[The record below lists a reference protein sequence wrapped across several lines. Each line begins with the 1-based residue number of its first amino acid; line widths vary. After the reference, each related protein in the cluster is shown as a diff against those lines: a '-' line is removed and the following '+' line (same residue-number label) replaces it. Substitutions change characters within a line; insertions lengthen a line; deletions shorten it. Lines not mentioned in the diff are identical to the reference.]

1 MQGYIISSSSYDDHV
16 AIPIVFYKYMPR
28 ISQILVSAEYH
39 SGDEFF
45 EPCACIGN
53 IHDDCLVFATEDIK
67 ARLSGNIS
75 NCAINYMKRQIK
87 DINNFF
93 CCSRSVNISNIPI
106 ILILGLGHYSQQ
118 TNIEIMINNMIYK
131 DNIRAYQY
139 FSNSFWILR
148 QGEKQ
153 FENLL
158 EDENNIT
165 DPEIGVIGIEVNSKE
180 QLLSDNLYNVVKQIS
195 PDYFIVC
202 MENMR
207 EDYSKIDDICRIK
220 FGKAPDVIALSD
232 FFGFYSNEIN
242 IPIYELA
249 VDNIRIRGEFYNLRG
264 ASLCEILHTNIFNT
278 ITSVNKIAQFIN

>member
-1 MQGYIISSSSYDDHV
+1 MQGYIISASSYDDHV
-16 AIPIVFYKYMPR
+16 AIPIVFYKYVPR

-39 SGDEFF
+39 SDDEFF
-45 EPCACIGN
+45 EPYACIGN
-53 IHDDCLVFATEDIK
+53 IHGDCLMFASEDVK
-67 ARLSGNIS
+67 AHLNVS
-75 NCAINYMKRQIK
+75 NYATHYIKRQIK

-93 CCSRSVNISNIPI
+93 CCSHPVNISNIPI
-106 ILILGLGHYSQQ
+106 ILVLGLGHYSQQ
-118 TNIEIMINNMIYK
+118 TNMEIMINKMIYK

-158 EDENNIT
+158 KDENDIT
-165 DPEIGVIGIEVNSKE
+165 NPEIGVIGIEVNSKE

-202 MENMR
+202 MENMK

-220 FGKAPDVIALSD
+220 FGKTPDVIALSD
-232 FFGFYSNEIN
+232 FFGFYSSEIN

-249 VDNIRIRGEFYNLRG
+249 VNNIRIRGEFFNLRG
-264 ASLCEILHTNIFNT
+264 DALYEMLHTNIFNT